1 MCRLPPIL
9 SIYMPC
15 DYSKPKCKWLEQIL
29 RDLTLLNNTLEQ
41 ILNLAA
47 GKTVQTSNEIAEN
60 RILKSVNFPPKVC
73 RTLKR

>member
-15 DYSKPKCKWLEQIL
+15 DYSKPKWLEQIL
-29 RDLTLLNNTLEQ
+29 RDHTMLNNTLEQ